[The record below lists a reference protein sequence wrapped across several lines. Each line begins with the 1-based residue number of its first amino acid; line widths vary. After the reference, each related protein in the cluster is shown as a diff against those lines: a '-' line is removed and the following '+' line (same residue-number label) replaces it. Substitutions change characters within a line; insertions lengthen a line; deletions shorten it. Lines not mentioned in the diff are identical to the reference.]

1 MTWDSIAATAA
12 ACAASS
18 GLYVMPCASGRAF
31 KMAVSCMVA
40 RWSRRGATSC
50 TPVARF
56 FGSFFARRMRSFS
69 SASDRR
75 VYTGSRKPGLWR
87 AASKGSASPARHAA
101 CSASSKP
108 DPVGAHNSSGSSVPA
123 GENRLAYLL
132 RPSPASCR
140 GASAGW
146 APVALSLSVASALPV
161 SLVAPVPLAG
171 PAARATNSSAASCA
185 FTTRSA
191 LCRTAPVSSSAKS
204 TGYTSRRMASATTAS
219 CPRTPPAHAC
229 HATASS
235 DETPTSATPKAE
247 ATPFAVAM
255 AMRTPVNDPGP
266 RPTHTHASWLR
277 STPAC
282 ASSASMRGSS
292 CVFDARLAAT
302 STDSTRS
309 TDRVS
314 RSRRPTPMA
323 ITSFAVSNAST
334 YAASGMVIPSI
345 FSSVG
350 LWFAPGASRT
360 ATPRRRALAVRRW
373 RNRAEAARSW
383 KGGPQRRSP
392 TR

>member
-1 MTWDSIAATAA
+1 
-12 ACAASS
+12 
-18 GLYVMPCASGRAF
+18 
-31 KMAVSCMVA
+31 MAVSCMVA

-87 AASKGSASPARHAA
+87 GASKGSASPTRHAA
-101 CSASSKP
+101 CSASSSP
-108 DPVGAHNSSGSSVPA
+108 APVGTHNSSGSSVPA
-123 GENRLAYLL
+123 GENRSAYLL

-140 GASAGW
+140 GALSGRESAALPPSVAFALLFSLA
-146 APVALSLSVASALPV
+146 APVAPVASVEPSV
-161 SLVAPVPLAG
+161 LA
-171 PAARATNSSAASCA
+171 ASSSAASCA

-191 LCRTAPVSSSAKS
+191 PCRTAPASSSANI

-219 CPRTPPAHAC
+219 CPRTPAAHAC

-235 DETPTSATPKAE
+235 DETPTSVTPKAE
-247 ATPFAVAM
+247 AIPFAVAM

-266 RPTHTHASWLR
+266 RPTHTHAIWLR
-277 STPAC
+277 SMPAS

-302 STDSTRS
+302 STDATRS
-309 TDRVS
+309 TDCVPP
-314 RSRRPTPMA
+314 SRRPTPMA

-334 YAASGMVIPSI
+334 YAASDMVIPSV

-350 LWFAPGASRT
+350 LWLAPGTRRA
-360 ATPRRRALAVRRW
+360 AIPRRRVLPTRW
-373 RNRAEAARSW
+373 RCIRAGKAWSW
-383 KGGPQRRSP
+383 KGGPRRRLP

>member
-1 MTWDSIAATAA
+1 
-12 ACAASS
+12 
-18 GLYVMPCASGRAF
+18 MPCASGRAF
-31 KMAVSCMVA
+31 RMAVSCMVA

-87 AASKGSASPARHAA
+87 GVSKGSASPARHAA
-101 CSASSKP
+101 CSASSSP
-108 DPVGAHNSSGSSVPA
+108 APVGAHNSSGSSVPA
-123 GENRLAYLL
+123 GENRSAYLL

-140 GASAGW
+140 GPSLEQ
-146 APVALSLSVASALPV
+146 APAALLSLAAFALPDSLALSAAS
-161 SLVAPVPLAG
+161 
-171 PAARATNSSAASCA
+171 SSAAICA

-191 LCRTAPVSSSAKS
+191 PCRTAPASLSANS

-219 CPRTPPAHAC
+219 CPRTPAAHAC

-235 DETPTSATPKAE
+235 EETPISATPKAE
-247 ATPFAVAM
+247 AMPFAVAM

-266 RPTHTHASWLR
+266 RPTHTHAIWLR
-277 STPAC
+277 STPAS

-302 STDSTRS
+302 STDATRS
-309 TDRVS
+309 TDCAPP
-314 RSRRPTPMA
+314 SRRPTPMA

-334 YAASGMVIPSI
+334 YAASDMVIPSV

-350 LWFAPGASRT
+350 LWLAPGTRRA
-360 ATPRRRALAVRRW
+360 AIPRRRVLPTRW
-373 RNRAEAARSW
+373 RCIRAGKAWSW
-383 KGGPQRRSP
+383 KGGPRRRLP